1 MTHEHLAQLC
11 AAYAL
16 DTLDDD
22 ERTLLEDHLQ
32 KGCPSCEAEV
42 QAFRQVVDL
51 LGYSVLPVNPPPAVR
66 EHLFARLTPHEELET
81 QVWKKWGVPTV
92 SRGLTTVHSTEGEW
106 EDIDIPGIA
115 VKRLFIDSKRQY
127 VTMLVR
133 MAAGT
138 AYPRHR
144 HGGAEEC
151 YVLDGD
157 LHVGDM
163 ILRRGDYQRAEA
175 DSAHEVQWTE
185 QGCLLFIV
193 SSQEDE
199 LLT

>member
-1 MTHEHLAQLC
+1 MTHEHLTALC

-16 DTLDDD
+16 DALDDD
-22 ERTLLEDHLQ
+22 ERTFLEDHLQ
-32 KGCPSCEAEV
+32 KGCPSCEVEV
-42 QAFRQVVDL
+42 QTFRQIVDL
-51 LGYSVLPVNPPPAVR
+51 LGYSVLPMNPPPAVR
-66 EHLFARLTPHEELET
+66 EQLLALLTPHEKSET
-81 QVWKKWGVPTV
+81 QVWKNWSIPVV
-92 SRGLTTVHSTEGEW
+92 SRGLTTIRSTEGAW
-106 EDIDIPGIA
+106 EAIDIPGIA
-115 VKRLFIDSKRQY
+115 VKRLFVDSERQY

-157 LHVGDM
+157 LHVGDRV
-163 ILRRGDYQRAEA
+163 LLSGDYQRAEA
-175 DSAHEVQWTE
+175 DSTHEVQWTE

-199 LLT
+199 LLL